1 MNVMLN
7 DPSDPWR
14 REAQTYPV
22 LPQDMIDRVRP
33 YGEHQVVHEDSI
45 AFTRGD
51 RALDLYLILNG
62 ELEVHAEH
70 PIEGRQYLY
79 SYRAGQFSGE
89 HNMFNDRNTL
99 LSGKLIA
106 GTQFIR
112 VPHDMFRALITGE
125 PDIGEMIMRA
135 YILRRAGL
143 VRHLKGGGVLVGHRD
158 SSDLLRIQRF
168 LTRNLYPVE
177 VLDVVADPGAANAM
191 QELSIPLSA
200 LPALIK
206 PDRQVLSK
214 PSDERLAEELGL
226 FEPPEEGVVYDVA
239 VLGAGPSG
247 LASAVYAASEG
258 LRTIVVETLAPGGQA
273 GTSSKIENYLGF
285 PTGISGEALAGRA
298 HIQAQKFGARICVSR
313 STVSLDCSKK
323 PFEIG
328 LSDGCTVRAKAV
340 VVATGARYRT
350 LDLPNYER
358 FEGQGIHYAATAMEG
373 NLCSAQE
380 VVIVGGG
387 NSAGQAAV
395 FLSRTA
401 KHVNMVMRSGISST
415 MSDYL
420 VQRIRN
426 SAHITLHET
435 SDITGLH
442 GENGLQGVS
451 WSNRKTGQSF
461 ERPATNLFVMIGA
474 SPNTEWLAGCVE
486 LDRSGFVETGFP
498 DEGELA
504 TPSTPYR
511 TSKPGVFAV
520 GDVRSGS
527 IKRVASAVGEG
538 SVVVAAIH
546 QFLAKAW

>member
-1 MNVMLN
+1 MNTMLN

-22 LPQDMIDRVRP
+22 LPQEMIDRVRP
-33 YGEHQVVHEDSI
+33 YGEHQVVYEDSI

-51 RALDLYLILNG
+51 RARDLYLILDG

-70 PIEGRQYLY
+70 PFEGRQYLY
-79 SYRAGQFSGE
+79 SYRGGQFSGE

-99 LSGKLIA
+99 LSGRLIG
-106 GTQFIR
+106 GTRFIR
-112 VPHDMFRALITGE
+112 VPHDRFRALITGE
-125 PDIGEMIMRA
+125 PDIGEVIMRA

-158 SSDLLRIQRF
+158 SSELLRIQRF

-177 VLDVVADPGAANAM
+177 VLDVVLDPEARHAM
-191 QELSIPLSA
+191 QELSIPFWA

-214 PSDERLAEELGL
+214 TSDERLAEELGF

-358 FEGQGIHYAATAMEG
+358 LEGQGIHYAATAMEG

-401 KHVNMVMRSGISST
+401 RHVHMVMRSGISST

-426 SAHITLHET
+426 SPSITLHET
-435 SDITGLH
+435 SAITGLH
-442 GENGLQGVS
+442 GENGLEGVS

-474 SPNTEWLAGCVE
+474 SPNTEWLAECVE
-486 LDRSGFVETGFP
+486 LDRSGFVETGFS
-498 DEGELA
+498 DDGELG
-504 TPSTPYR
+504 TPATPYR

-546 QFLAKAW
+546 QYLASVW

>member
-7 DPSDPWR
+7 DPSDPWQ

-22 LPQDMIDRVRP
+22 LSQEMIDRIRP
-33 YGEHQVVHEDSI
+33 YGEHQIVYEDSV

-51 RALDLYLILNG
+51 RALDLYLILEG

-79 SYRAGQFSGE
+79 SYRGGQFSGE

-99 LSGKLIA
+99 LSGRLMA

-112 VPHDMFRALITGE
+112 VPHDKFRALITGE
-125 PDIGEMIMRA
+125 PDIGEMIIRA
-135 YILRRAGL
+135 YILRRSGL

-158 SSDLLRIQRF
+158 SSELLRIQRF

-177 VLDVVADPGAANAM
+177 VLDVAADPEAAHAM
-191 QELSIPLSA
+191 QELAIPLSA

-214 PSDERLAEELGL
+214 PSDERLADELGL
-226 FEPPEEGVVYDVA
+226 LEPPEEGVVYDVA

-323 PFEIG
+323 QFEIG
-328 LSDGCTVRAKAV
+328 LSDGRAVRAKAV

-350 LDLPNYER
+350 LNLPNYKR

-426 SAHITLHET
+426 SPHITLHET

-451 WSNRKTGQSF
+451 WNNRKTGQSF
-461 ERPATNLFVMIGA
+461 NRPATNLFVMIGA
-474 SPNTEWLAGCVE
+474 SPNTEWLAECVK
-486 LDRSGFVETGFP
+486 LDRSGFVETGFS
-498 DEGELA
+498 DGGELA
-504 TPSTPYR
+504 TPYR

-546 QFLAKAW
+546 QFLATA

>member
-1 MNVMLN
+1 MNTMLN
-7 DPSDPWR
+7 DPSDPWQ

-22 LPQDMIDRVRP
+22 LPQEMVDRVRP
-33 YGEHQVVHEDSI
+33 YGVLEVSQDDSI
-45 AFTRGD
+45 AFNRGD
-51 RALDLYLILNG
+51 HDLDLYLILEG
-62 ELEVHAEH
+62 EMEVYAEH
-70 PIEGRQYLY
+70 PLQGRQHLY

-99 LSGKLIA
+99 LSGRIKA
-106 GTQFIR
+106 GTKFVR
-112 VPHDMFRALITGE
+112 VPHERFRALVTGE
-125 PDIGEMIMRA
+125 PDIGEIIMRA

-143 VRHLKGGGVLVGHRD
+143 VRHRKGGALLVGHRD
-158 SSDLLRIQRF
+158 HTELLRIQRF

-177 VLDVVADPGAANAM
+177 VLDVVADPEAAHAM
-191 QELSIPLSA
+191 QELSVAFSA
-200 LPALIK
+200 LPVLIK
-206 PDRQVLSK
+206 PDRTVLSK
-214 PSDERLAEELGL
+214 PSDELLAEQLDL
-226 FEPPEEGVVYDVA
+226 FEPPEDGVVYDVA
-239 VLGAGPSG
+239 VLGAGPAG

-313 STVSLDCSKK
+313 STVSLDCSKR

-328 LSDGCTVRAKAV
+328 LSDGRTVRARAV
-340 VVATGARYRT
+340 VVATGARYRK
-350 LDLPNYER
+350 LDVPNYGR

-373 NLCSAQE
+373 NLCAEQE

-401 KHVNMVMRSGISST
+401 RHVNIVMRSGISST

-420 VQRIRN
+420 VQRIKN
-426 SAHITLHET
+426 SAHVTLHET
-435 SDITGLH
+435 SQITGL
-442 GENGLQGVS
+442 QGGDALEGVT
-451 WSNRKTGQSF
+451 WTNTKTGQTYA
-461 ERPATNLFVMIGA
+461 RPATNLFVMIGA
-474 SPNTEWLAGCVE
+474 SPNTDWLEGCVS
-486 LDRSGFVETGFP
+486 LDRSGFVETGFS
-498 DEGELA
+498 DDGDLA
-504 TPSTPYR
+504 LSTTPYR

-546 QFLAKAW
+546 QYLAST

>member
-22 LPQDMIDRVRP
+22 MPQEMIDRVLP
-33 YGEHQVVHEDSI
+33 YGDQQIAQEDSI

-51 RALDLYLILNG
+51 RALDLYLILAG
-62 ELEVHAEH
+62 EMEVHAEH
-70 PIEGRQYLY
+70 PIQGRQYLY

-99 LSGKLIA
+99 LSGKLLA
-106 GTQFIR
+106 GTQYIR
-112 VPHDMFRALITGE
+112 VPHDRFRALMTGE

-143 VRHLKGGGVLVGHRD
+143 VRHLKGGGVLVGHR
-158 SSDLLRIQRF
+158 SNGELLRIQRF

-177 VLDVVADPGAANAM
+177 VLDVAADPEAAHAM
-191 QELSIPLSA
+191 RALSIPSSA

-206 PDRQVLSK
+206 PDRGVLSR

-226 FEPPEEGVVYDVA
+226 FEPPEPGVVYDVA
-239 VLGAGPSG
+239 VIGAGPSG

-313 STVSLDCSKK
+313 STVSLDCSRK

-328 LSDGCTVRAKAV
+328 LSDGSTVKAKAV
-340 VVATGARYRT
+340 VVATGAKYRK
-350 LDLPNYER
+350 LDVPNYDR

-373 NLCSAQE
+373 ALCSAQE

-395 FLSRTA
+395 YLSRNA
-401 KHVNMVMRSGISST
+401 RHVNVVMRSGISST

-420 VQRIRN
+420 VRRIKT
-426 SAHITLHET
+426 SSHITLHET
-435 SDITGLH
+435 SDIVGLR
-442 GENGLQGVS
+442 GESGLEGVI
-451 WSNRKTGQSF
+451 WKNRNTGQTHES
-461 ERPATNLFVMIGA
+461 PATNMFVMIGA
-474 SPNTEWLAGCVE
+474 SPNTEWLEGCVE
-486 LDRSGFVETGFP
+486 LDRSGFVRTGFT
-498 DEGELA
+498 DDADQVL
-504 TPSTPYR
+504 PSTPYR

-546 QFLAKAW
+546 HFLAEAW

>member
-99 LSGKLIA
+99 LSGTLIA

-143 VRHLKGGGVLVGHRD
+143 IRHLKGGGVLVGHRD

-401 KHVNMVMRSGISST
+401 RHVNMVMRSGISST

>member
-1 MNVMLN
+1 MLN

-51 RALDLYLILNG
+51 RALDLYLILTG

-99 LSGKLIA
+99 LSGRLIA

-158 SSDLLRIQRF
+158 SSELLRIQRF

-177 VLDVVADPGAANAM
+177 VLDVVADPGATHAM

-426 SAHITLHET
+426 SPHITLHET

-486 LDRSGFVETGFP
+486 LDRSGFVQTGFP

>member
-143 VRHLKGGGVLVGHRD
+143 IRHLKGGGVLVGHRD

-191 QELSIPLSA
+191 QELSLPLSA

-401 KHVNMVMRSGISST
+401 RHVNMVMRSGISST

>member
-1 MNVMLN
+1 MNVMPN
-7 DPSDPWR
+7 DPSDPWL

-22 LPQDMIDRVRP
+22 IPQEMIERVRK
-33 YGEHQVVHEDSI
+33 YGELQVSHDNSI
-45 AFTRGD
+45 AFSRGD
-51 RALDLYLILNG
+51 HALDFYLILEG
-62 ELEVHAEH
+62 EMEVHADH
-70 PIEGRQYLY
+70 PIKGRQYLY

-89 HNMFNDRNTL
+89 HNMFTDRNTL
-99 LSGKLIA
+99 LSGRMLA
-106 GTQFIR
+106 GTKFVR
-112 VPHDMFRALITGE
+112 VPHERFRALVTGE
-125 PDIGEMIMRA
+125 PDIAEIVMRA

-143 VRHLKGGGVLVGHRD
+143 VRHLRGGGVLVGHREH
-158 SSDLLRIQRF
+158 SELLRIQRF

-177 VLDVVADPGAANAM
+177 VLDIVNDPEAIRAM
-191 QELSIPLSA
+191 EELSIPVSA
-200 LPALIK
+200 LPVLIK
-206 PDRQVLSK
+206 PDRVVLSK
-214 PSDERLAEELGL
+214 PSDELLAEELGL
-226 FEPPEEGVVYDVA
+226 FEPPEEGVVYDVV

-313 STVSLDCSKK
+313 RTVSLDCSKK

-328 LSDGCTVRAKAV
+328 LSDGSTIRAKAV

-350 LDLPNYER
+350 LDLPNYDK

-373 NLCSAQE
+373 NLCAAQE

-401 KHVNMVMRSGISST
+401 SHVNMVMRSGISST

-420 VQRIRN
+420 VQRIKN
-426 SAHITLHET
+426 SPRITLHE
-435 SDITGLH
+435 SCEITDLRGEDGL
-442 GENGLQGVS
+442 EGVS
-451 WSNRKTGQSF
+451 WKNRKTGQSYDS
-461 ERPATNLFVMIGA
+461 PAANMFVMIGA
-474 SPNTEWLAGCVE
+474 SPNTEWLAGCVD
-486 LDRSGFVETGFP
+486 LDRSGFVETGYSEDGQRASP
-498 DEGELA
+498 I
-504 TPSTPYR
+504 TPYR

-546 QFLAKAW
+546 QYLADNS

>member
-1 MNVMLN
+1 MAVMLN
-7 DPSDPWR
+7 DPTDPWL

-22 LPQDMIDRVRP
+22 LPEEMIDRVRA
-33 YGEHQVVHEDSI
+33 YGEMQVSRQDSV

-51 RALDLYLILNG
+51 RALDLFLILDG
-62 ELEVHAEH
+62 EMEVHADH
-70 PIEGRQYLY
+70 PINGRQYLY
-79 SYRAGQFSGE
+79 SYRGGQFSGE

-99 LSGKLIA
+99 LSGRLMA
-106 GTQFIR
+106 GTKYVR
-112 VPHDMFRALITGE
+112 VPHDRFRALITGE

-158 SSDLLRIQRF
+158 HTELLRIQRF
-168 LTRNLYPVE
+168 LTRNLCPVE
-177 VLDVVADPGAANAM
+177 VLDVVADAGAAQAM
-191 QELSIPLSA
+191 QEFSIPPSA

-206 PDRQVLSK
+206 PDRTVLSK
-214 PSDERLAEELGL
+214 PSDETLAEELGL
-226 FEPPEEGVVYDVA
+226 FEPPEPGAVYDVA

-328 LSDGCTVRAKAV
+328 LSDGDTVRAKAV
-340 VVATGARYRT
+340 VVATGARYRK
-350 LDLPNYER
+350 LDIPNYGR

-373 NLCSAQE
+373 NLCAAQE

-395 FLSRTA
+395 YLSRTA
-401 KHVNMVMRSGISST
+401 RHVNMVMRSGISST

-420 VQRIRN
+420 VQRIKN
-426 SAHITLHET
+426 SRHITLHES
-435 SDITGLH
+435 SDITALR
-442 GENGLQGVS
+442 GENVLEGVS
-451 WSNRKTGQSF
+451 WTNRKTGQTH

-474 SPNTEWLAGCVE
+474 SPNTDWLEGCVD
-486 LDRSGFVETGFP
+486 LDRSGFVETGFS
-498 DEGELA
+498 DEGELSA
-504 TPSTPYR
+504 PSTPYR

-546 QFLAKAW
+546 HYLATAW

>member
-1 MNVMLN
+1 MNVILN
-7 DPSDPWR
+7 DPSDPWQ

-22 LPQDMIDRVRP
+22 LTQEMIDRIQP
-33 YGEHQVVHEDSI
+33 YGEHQIVYEDSV

-51 RALDLYLILNG
+51 RALDLYLILEG

-79 SYRAGQFSGE
+79 SYRGGQFSGE

-99 LSGKLIA
+99 LSGRLMA

-112 VPHDMFRALITGE
+112 VPHDKFRALITGE
-125 PDIGEMIMRA
+125 PDIGEMIIRA
-135 YILRRAGL
+135 YILRRSGL
-143 VRHLKGGGVLVGHRD
+143 VRHLKGGGVLVGHRE
-158 SSDLLRIQRF
+158 SSELLRIQRF

-177 VLDVVADPGAANAM
+177 VLDVAADPEAAHAM
-191 QELSIPLSA
+191 QELAIPLSA

-226 FEPPEEGVVYDVA
+226 FEPPEDGVVYDVA

-323 PFEIG
+323 QFEIG
-328 LSDGCTVRAKAV
+328 LSDGRAVRAKAV

-350 LDLPNYER
+350 LNLPNYER

-426 SAHITLHET
+426 SPHITLHET

-442 GENGLQGVS
+442 GENGLEGVS
-451 WSNRKTGQSF
+451 WSNRKTGKSF
-461 ERPATNLFVMIGA
+461 DRPATNLFVMIGA
-474 SPNTEWLAGCVE
+474 SPNTEWLAECVE
-486 LDRSGFVETGFP
+486 LDRSGFVETGFS
-498 DEGELA
+498 DGGELA
-504 TPSTPYR
+504 TPYR

-546 QFLAKAW
+546 QFLATA

>member
-158 SSDLLRIQRF
+158 SSELLRIQRF

-191 QELSIPLSA
+191 QKLSIPLSA
-200 LPALIK
+200 LPVLIK

-401 KHVNMVMRSGISST
+401 RHVNIVMRSGISST

-426 SAHITLHET
+426 SPHITLHET

-498 DEGELA
+498 DDGELA

>member
-33 YGEHQVVHEDSI
+33 YGEHQVVHEESI
-45 AFTRGD
+45 AFKRGD
-51 RALDLYLILNG
+51 RALDLYLILAG

-99 LSGKLIA
+99 LSGRLIA

-143 VRHLKGGGVLVGHRD
+143 VHHLKGGGVLVGHRD
-158 SSDLLRIQRF
+158 SSELLRIQRF

-177 VLDVVADPGAANAM
+177 VLDVGVDPGAAHAM

-420 VQRIRN
+420 IQRIRT
-426 SAHITLHET
+426 SPHITLHET

-498 DEGELA
+498 DDRELA

-546 QFLAKAW
+546 QYLASAW

>member
-1 MNVMLN
+1 MAVMLN
-7 DPSDPWR
+7 DPTDPWR

-22 LPQDMIDRVRP
+22 LPQEMIERVRP
-33 YGEHQVVHEDSI
+33 YGEMQTSHEDSV

-51 RALDLYLILNG
+51 RALDLYLILDG
-62 ELEVHAEH
+62 EMEVHADH
-70 PIEGRQYLY
+70 PFHGKQYLY
-79 SYRAGQFSGE
+79 SYRGGQFSGE

-99 LSGKLIA
+99 LSGRLMA
-106 GTQFIR
+106 GTKFIR
-112 VPHDMFRALITGE
+112 IPHDRFRALITGE

-143 VRHLKGGGVLVGHRD
+143 VRHVTGGGVLVGHRD
-158 SSDLLRIQRF
+158 HTDLLRIQRF

-177 VLDVVADPGAANAM
+177 VLDVVADAQAAQAM
-191 QELSIPLSA
+191 QEFSIPLSS
-200 LPALIK
+200 LPALIT
-206 PDRQVLSK
+206 PDRTVLSK
-214 PSDERLAEELGL
+214 PSDETLAEELGL
-226 FEPPEEGVVYDVA
+226 FEPPEPGAIYDVA

-313 STVSLDCSKK
+313 SSVSLDCSNK

-328 LSDGCTVRAKAV
+328 LSDGSTVRAKAV
-340 VVATGARYRT
+340 VVATGARYRK
-350 LDLPNYER
+350 LDVPNYGR

-373 NLCSAQE
+373 NLCAAQE

-401 KHVNMVMRSGISST
+401 RHVNMVMRSGISST

-420 VQRIRN
+420 VQRIKN
-426 SAHITLHET
+426 SRHITLYES
-435 SDITGLH
+435 SDINALRGDSIL
-442 GENGLQGVS
+442 EGVS
-451 WSNRKTGQSF
+451 WTNRKTGETY

-474 SPNTEWLAGCVE
+474 SPNTDWL
-486 LDRSGFVETGFP
+486 
-498 DEGELA
+498 
-504 TPSTPYR
+504 
-511 TSKPGVFAV
+511 
-520 GDVRSGS
+520 
-527 IKRVASAVGEG
+527 
-538 SVVVAAIH
+538 
-546 QFLAKAW
+546 

>member
-22 LPQDMIDRVRP
+22 LPQDTIDRVRP

-158 SSDLLRIQRF
+158 SSELLRIQRF

-177 VLDVVADPGAANAM
+177 VLDVVVDPGAANAM

-200 LPALIK
+200 LPALVK

-401 KHVNMVMRSGISST
+401 RHVNMVMRSGISST

-426 SAHITLHET
+426 SQHITLHET

-504 TPSTPYR
+504 TPSTPFR

>member
-340 VVATGARYRT
+340 VVATGARYRK

-373 NLCSAQE
+373 SLCSAQE

-401 KHVNMVMRSGISST
+401 RHVNMVMRSGISST

-426 SAHITLHET
+426 SQHITLHET
-435 SDITGLH
+435 SDITGLY

-474 SPNTEWLAGCVE
+474 SPNTEWLAGCVD

-498 DEGELA
+498 DDGELA

>member
-51 RALDLYLILNG
+51 RALDLYLILTG

-99 LSGKLIA
+99 LSGRLIA

-158 SSDLLRIQRF
+158 SSELLRIQRF

-177 VLDVVADPGAANAM
+177 VLDVVADPGATHAM

-426 SAHITLHET
+426 SPHITLHET

-486 LDRSGFVETGFP
+486 LDRSGFVQTGFP

>member
-7 DPSDPWR
+7 DPSDPWQ

-22 LPQDMIDRVRP
+22 LSQELIDRIRP
-33 YGEHQVVHEDSI
+33 YGEHQIVYEDSV

-51 RALDLYLILNG
+51 RALDLYLILEG

-79 SYRAGQFSGE
+79 SYRGGQFSGE

-99 LSGKLIA
+99 LSGRLMA

-112 VPHDMFRALITGE
+112 VPHDKFRALITGE
-125 PDIGEMIMRA
+125 SDIGEMIIRA
-135 YILRRAGL
+135 YILRRSGL

-158 SSDLLRIQRF
+158 SSELLRIQRF

-177 VLDVVADPGAANAM
+177 VLDVAADPDAAQAM
-191 QELSIPLSA
+191 QELAIPLSA

-239 VLGAGPSG
+239 VVGAGPSG

-323 PFEIG
+323 QFEIG
-328 LSDGCTVRAKAV
+328 LSDGRAVRAKAV

-350 LDLPNYER
+350 LNLPDYER

-395 FLSRTA
+395 FLSRSA

-426 SAHITLHET
+426 SPHITLHET

-442 GENGLQGVS
+442 GENGLEGVS

-461 ERPATNLFVMIGA
+461 DRTATNLFVMIGA
-474 SPNTEWLAGCVE
+474 SPNTEWIAECVK
-486 LDRSGFVETGFP
+486 LDRSGFVETGFS
-498 DEGELA
+498 DSGELA
-504 TPSTPYR
+504 TPYR
-511 TSKPGVFAV
+511 TSRPGVFAV

-538 SVVVAAIH
+538 SVVVAAVH
-546 QFLAKAW
+546 QFLATA